1 MALSCCE
8 KLSALLRGIKSFIYA
23 VLEYLLEKL
32 SISHNNPETSSKTKN
47 YEYTH
52 SGYSMFTHSSFD
64 TTKKKL
70 DYYRGKDCIG
80 KIL

>member
-1 MALSCCE
+1 MKHIWNSV
-8 KLSALLRGIKSFIYA
+8 IHPFIYA
-23 VLEYLLEKL
+23 VSEYLLEKL
-32 SISHNNPETSSKTKN
+32 SICHNNPETSSITKN

-52 SGYSMFTHSSFD
+52 SGYSMFTHGSFD

-70 DYYRGKDCIG
+70 DCYGGKDCIG